1 MQLFP
6 FACFRVVLDG
16 GILVP
21 DHATVQCGQ
30 RYNRQV
36 GKSPCCQVAE
46 NSAKKYSKGDVKKL
60 FWPMKIRPVTAVS
73 LAYL

>member
-36 GKSPCCQVAE
+36 AKVHVAR
-46 NSAKKYSKGDVKKL
+46 
-60 FWPMKIRPVTAVS
+60 WRKILQRNTQKVM
-73 LAYL
+73 LKNYFGL